1 MNFTRSARDQ
11 PADSLRNIL
20 TDPRVAYCSW
30 CRSNETL
37 RVNGIAEILESPDH
51 LARFA
56 VAGQPPKSILRIT
69 ANTVFFQCSRAVIR
83 AGL

>member
-1 MNFTRSARDQ
+1 M
-11 PADSLRNIL
+11 
-20 TDPRVAYCSW
+20 
-30 CRSNETL
+30 
-37 RVNGIAEILESPDH
+37 NGIAEILESPDH